1 MSTVSLWAR
10 RDPFTDFDVLVR
22 SAFGADVRGTRTAF
36 TPAAEVARDGDD
48 AVVRLELPG
57 LELGRDV
64 TVEVD
69 RGRLVVRGERR
80 DERTEEANGRTLREV
95 RYGSFYRAFEL
106 PAHVDSDAIAA
117 SYDAGV
123 LTVRIAGAHVG
134 GHARRI
140 EVTSGQQPK
149 TEPIES

>member
-10 RDPFTDFDVLVR
+10 RDPFADFDALVR
-22 SAFGADVRGTRTAF
+22 SAFGTDARGARVAF
-36 TPAAEVARDGDD
+36 IPAAEVARDGDD

-57 LELGRDV
+57 LDLNRDV

-106 PAHVDSDAIAA
+106 PSHVGSDAVAA

-123 LTVRIAGAHVG
+123 LTVRIAGAHAG
-134 GHARRI
+134 SQARRI
-140 EVTSGQQPK
+140 EVTAGATPK
-149 TEPIES
+149 TDSVES